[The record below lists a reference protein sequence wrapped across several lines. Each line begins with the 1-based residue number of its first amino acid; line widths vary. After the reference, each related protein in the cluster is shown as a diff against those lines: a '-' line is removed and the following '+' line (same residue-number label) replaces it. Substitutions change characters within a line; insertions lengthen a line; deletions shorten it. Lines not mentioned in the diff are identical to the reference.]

1 MKVTSATEAAS
12 VKLNAEGKITKFT
25 TGYVVDRSGNTGG
38 LGALFGIMRELLW
51 LTLAHFRVECFRC
64 VYLRRLC
71 FFELELHVWV
81 AHDILVFMMKYLSN
95 THTWFFLIC
104 GDADAIGHPVKSPE
118 ASS

>member
-51 LTLAHFRVECFRC
+51 LTLARFGSLSSRVFSVC
-64 VYLRRLC
+64 V
-71 FFELELHVWV
+71 
-81 AHDILVFMMKYLSN
+81 
-95 THTWFFLIC
+95 
-104 GDADAIGHPVKSPE
+104 
-118 ASS
+118 SSEGVLF